1 MAELIVA
8 QVLAAG
14 ELLIE
19 RRVDD
24 RQLLAEELLLNV
36 QAMVKDLLL
45 RCGVYHG
52 AAPTKPT
59 SSGIPVNK
67 ASVS

>member
-24 RQLLAEELLLNV
+24 RQLLAEELFLNV
-36 QAMVKDLLL
+36 KAMVNDLLL
-45 RCGVYHG
+45 RCGVNDG
-52 AAPTKPT
+52 TAPTKPT
-59 SSGIPVNK
+59 SSGIPVDK
-67 ASVS
+67 ASAS